1 MVKILIFVHNTVTC
15 QNKNIYNLGIRR
27 RRHRRRRHRRRRGHV
42 IIVVAAAVVS
52 SPSLPLS
59 CHRRR
64 CRRVVIVVVTTV
76 VVVIASSLHRGHG
89 RTMVGKAASPSARR
103 LEARRARGAAKE
115 GYKREKKL
123 LVRNPVHARPRVSA
137 LSSCCGR
144 HCRWTMAG
152 LWRERTGTSVSK
164 DRALDGDGDRALV
177 GKKGRGR

>member
-1 MVKILIFVHNTVTC
+1 L
-15 QNKNIYNLGIRR
+15 
-27 RRHRRRRHRRRRGHV
+27 RRHRRRRGHV

-52 SPSLPLS
+52 SLSLPLS

-64 CRRVVIVVVTTV
+64 CHRVVIVVVAVTTV

-89 RTMVGKAASPSARR
+89 RTMVGKAVSPSARR

-123 LVRNPVHARPRVSA
+123 LVRNPVHTQPRVSA

-164 DRALDGDGDRALV
+164 DRALDGDGDHALV